1 MNGCKYTLM
10 IPKNNMV
17 SAQFLENAQGA
28 RALCTTH
35 AATAPARAWLLAIP
49 PFAEEMMKARQ
60 QFTQLARE
68 LQPLGLS
75 TVILDVRGTGDAE
88 GELAD
93 FTWDDWCSDVKQTY
107 ETLARTGLPVYV
119 LGLRL
124 GALLALN
131 SLEKAQTCAAGIVL
145 WEPQFAGKMA
155 LKQFLR
161 VGTMSAKMAGKEA
174 DASDGNAQEVGGYL
188 LSAAFQASVNEAN
201 APLSLPAAR
210 ALVVKIAS
218 DADVLIPPGWQ
229 KTFSPWRDGG
239 VLVDI
244 DTVQFPAFWTTP
256 EIIASAELSQKTSH
270 WLQER
275 LAQ

>member
-1 MNGCKYTLM
+1 M
-10 IPKNNMV
+10 IPKQNIRV
-17 SAQFLENAQGA
+17 GAQFVESANSGP

-35 AATAPARAWLLAIP
+35 FSTAPLRGWLLAIP

-93 FTWDDWCSDVKQTY
+93 FTWDDWCSDVKHTY
-107 ETLARTGLPVYV
+107 ETLARTGLPVFV
-119 LGLRL
+119 VGLRL

-131 SLEKAQTCAAGIVL
+131 SLEKARICAAGIVL
-145 WEPQFAGKMA
+145 WEPQFSGKTA

-161 VGTMSAKMAGKEA
+161 VGAMSAKMAGKETESSA
-174 DASDGNAQEVGGYL
+174 GISQEIGGYM
-188 LSAAFQASVNEAN
+188 LSAAFQTSVNEAD
-201 APLSLPAAR
+201 APLSLPAQR
-210 ALVVKIAS
+210 ALVVKISSEAEIQ
-218 DADVLIPPGWQ
+218 IPPAWQ

-244 DTVQFPAFWTTP
+244 DSVQFPAFWATP
-256 EIIASAELSQKTSH
+256 EIIASAELTEKTSH

-275 LAQ
+275 LAP